1 MAPKALLKADKAKH
15 LIQVDSET
23 ELADVPA
30 EVWQY
35 RLGNRNGVGWVLDQ
49 YKERKPKDPI
59 IAQRFDA
66 YRFADHKEDVIA
78 LIGRV
83 ARVSV
88 ETVRIT
94 EAMKA
99 ADR

>member
-1 MAPKALLKADKAKH
+1 MEW
-15 LIQVDSET
+15 I
-23 ELADVPA
+23 
-30 EVWQY
+30 
-35 RLGNRNGVGWVLDQ
+35 LDQ
-49 YKERKPKDPI
+49 YKERNPKDPI
-59 IAQRFDA
+59 IARRFDD

-94 EAMKA
+94 EAMNA